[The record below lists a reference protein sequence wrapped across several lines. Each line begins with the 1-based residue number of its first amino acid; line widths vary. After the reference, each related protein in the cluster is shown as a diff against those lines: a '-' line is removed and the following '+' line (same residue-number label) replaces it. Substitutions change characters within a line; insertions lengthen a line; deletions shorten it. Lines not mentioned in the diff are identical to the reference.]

1 MRTILRTRTVAVAVA
16 IVAALAFG
24 ACSTSTSGPSAGSGG
39 LNVVVAENF
48 WGSIVRQLAGPDA
61 HVTSIIANP
70 NADPHDYEPTVEDA
84 RTIATARYVVENG
97 IGYDGWVQKLVDAN
111 PNSDRTVLNV
121 GDLLGLDAGSNPHQ
135 WYSPTSV
142 HRFVARVSADLARLD
157 PAHRVTYAARRRTF
171 ESSGLKEYNRLIS
184 EIKRRFAG
192 TPIGASESIV
202 APWATGLGLRL
213 ITPARFVDAI
223 AEGNDPT
230 RADKAT
236 VDEQIADRKI
246 KVFVYN
252 SQNTTPD
259 VKRLVDA
266 ARRAHIPVTT
276 VTETLEPEHAT
287 FQAWQSRELQ
297 ALLDA
302 LSGSSSP

>member
-1 MRTILRTRTVAVAVA
+1 MRTILRTRTVPVAVAVA
-16 IVAALAFG
+16 AAFAFS
-24 ACSTSTSGPSAGSGG
+24 ACSTSSGPSADSGG
-39 LNVVVAENF
+39 FSVVVAENF
-48 WGSIVRQLAGPDA
+48 WGSIVQQLAGPDA

-70 NADPHDYEPTVEDA
+70 NADPHDYEPTVADA

-111 PNSDRTVLNV
+111 PNSNRTVLNV

-142 HRFVARVSADLARLD
+142 RRFVARVSADLGRLD
-157 PAHRVTYAARRRTF
+157 PAHRATYAQRRRAF

-184 EIKRRFAG
+184 EIRSRYAG
-192 TPIGASESIV
+192 TPLGASESIV
-202 APWATGLGLRL
+202 APWAAGLGLRL
-213 ITPARFVDAI
+213 ITPERFVDAI

-236 VDEQIADRKI
+236 ADEQIADRKI

-287 FQAWQSRELQ
+287 FQAWQARELR

>member
-1 MRTILRTRTVAVAVA
+1 MRTILKMSVLVTVVVAS
-16 IVAALAFG
+16 ALALG
-24 ACSTSTSGPSAGSGG
+24 ACSTSGHPRDPGEFSVA
-39 LNVVVAENF
+39 VAENF
-48 WGSIVRQLAGPDA
+48 WGSIVEQLGGHDA

-70 NADPHDYEPTVEDA
+70 NADPHDYEPTVADA

-111 PNSDRTVLNV
+111 PDSNRMVLNV

-135 WYSPTSV
+135 WYSPRSV
-142 HRFVARVSADLARLD
+142 RRFVAQVSADLARLD
-157 PAHRVTYAARRRTF
+157 PAHRATYAARRRAF
-171 ESSGLKEYNRLIS
+171 ESAGLEEYNRLIS
-184 EIKRRFAG
+184 EIKSRYAG

-202 APWATGLGLRL
+202 GPWASGLGLRL
-213 ITPARFVDAI
+213 ITPERFVDAI

-266 ARRAHIPVTT
+266 ARRAGIPVTGI
-276 VTETLEPEHAT
+276 TETLEPEHTT
-287 FQAWQSRELQ
+287 FQAWQASELR

>member
-1 MRTILRTRTVAVAVA
+1 MSTLPVPLAMA
-16 IVAALAFG
+16 AALALG
-24 ACSTSTSGPSAGSGG
+24 ACSTSTPGSSAGSGE
-39 LNVVVAENF
+39 LHVVVAENF
-48 WGSIVRQLAGPDA
+48 WGSIVEQLAGPDA
-61 HVTSIIANP
+61 NVTSIIANP
-70 NADPHDYEPTVEDA
+70 NADPHDYEPTVADA
-84 RTIATARYVVENG
+84 RTIATAGYVVDNG
-97 IGYDGWVQKLVDAN
+97 IGYDGWVQKLLDAN
-111 PNSDRTVLNV
+111 PNSDRAVLNV

-135 WYSPTSV
+135 WYSPDSV

-157 PAHRVTYAARRRTF
+157 PAHRTNYAARRRAY
-171 ESSGLKEYNRLIS
+171 ESAGLKEYNRLIS
-184 EIKRRFAG
+184 EIKRRYAG
-192 TPIGASESIV
+192 TPIGASESLV
-202 APWATGLGLRL
+202 APWASGLGLRL

-266 ARRAHIPVTT
+266 TRREHIPVTT
-276 VTETLEPEHAT
+276 VSETLEPEHAT
-287 FQAWQSRELQ
+287 FQAWQTRELQ

>member
-1 MRTILRTRTVAVAVA
+1 MRTILRRSA
-16 IVAALAFG
+16 AALAVALGTALVFG
-24 ACSTSTSGPSAGSGG
+24 ACSTSGSTGDAGR
-39 LNVVVAENF
+39 LNVAVAENF
-48 WGSIVRQLAGPDA
+48 WGSIVEQLAGPNA

-70 NADPHDYEPTVEDA
+70 NADPHDYEPTADDA
-84 RTIATARYVVENG
+84 RTVASAGYVIENG

-111 PNSDRTVLNV
+111 PDSNRAVLNV

-135 WYSPTSV
+135 WYSPSAV
-142 HRFVARVSADLARLD
+142 QRFVARVSSDLARLD
-157 PAHRVTYAARRRTF
+157 PAHRASYAEHQRAF
-171 ESSGLKEYNRLIS
+171 ESSGLREYNRLIA

-192 TPIGASESIV
+192 TAIGASESIV
-202 APWATGLGLRL
+202 APWASGLGLRL
-213 ITPARFVDAI
+213 LTPERFLDAI

-236 VDEQIADRKI
+236 ADEQIVDRKI

-276 VTETLEPEHAT
+276 VTETLVPAHAT
-287 FQAWQSRELQ
+287 FQAWQARELRG
-297 ALLDA
+297 LLDA
-302 LSGSSSP
+302 LGSSAP

>member
-1 MRTILRTRTVAVAVA
+1 MRTILRTRTVPVAVAVA
-16 IVAALAFG
+16 AALVFG
-24 ACSTSTSGPSAGSGG
+24 ACSTSRTPGDPGRFSVA
-39 LNVVVAENF
+39 VAENF
-48 WGSIVRQLAGPDA
+48 WGSIVAQLGGPDA

-70 NADPHDYEPTVEDA
+70 NADPHDYEPTVDDA

-97 IGYDGWVQKLVDAN
+97 IGYDGWVQKLLDAN
-111 PNSDRTVLNV
+111 PKSDRTVLNV
-121 GDLLGLDAGSNPHQ
+121 GDLLGLGAGSNPHQ
-135 WYSPTSV
+135 WYSPSSV
-142 HRFVARVSADLARLD
+142 RRFVDRVSADLVRLD
-157 PAHRVTYAARRRTF
+157 PAHRATYAARRRAF

-184 EIKRRFAG
+184 EIKRRYAG

-202 APWATGLGLRL
+202 APWASGLGLRL

-266 ARRAHIPVTT
+266 ARRARIPVTT

-287 FQAWQSRELQ
+287 FQAWQAHELR

-302 LSGSSSP
+302 LSGSSAP